1 MFENE
6 ITTMILRTVL
16 VFMFCALSYL
26 VYQLVWGEQGLHRE
40 EELAK
45 QIQYQEHINQQLR
58 QRNDALRAQVQDLR
72 QGEEA
77 VEEHIRTELQYI
89 KEGEVFYRM
98 VEK

>member
-1 MFENE
+1 
-6 ITTMILRTVL
+6 MILRILLALMFSLL
-16 VFMFCALSYL
+16 VYL
-26 VYQLVWGEQGLHRE
+26 TYQLVWGEQGMQRQ

-45 QIQYQEHINQQLR
+45 QIQYQESINGQLR
-58 QRNDALRAQVQDLR
+58 QRNEALRAQVRDLR
-72 QGEEA
+72 QGEDA

>member
-1 MFENE
+1 
-6 ITTMILRTVL
+6 MILRILLALMFSLL
-16 VFMFCALSYL
+16 VYL
-26 VYQLVWGEQGLHRE
+26 TYQLVWGEQGMRRQ

-45 QIQYQEHINQQLR
+45 QIQYQESINGQLR
-58 QRNDALRAQVQDLR
+58 QRNEALRAQVRDLR
-72 QGEEA
+72 QGEDA